1 MKKSLP
7 VVLICALLLL
17 WEACVR
23 MLHIPLYV
31 LPAPTQVITALIGDI
46 PTLARHAFISLAEAL
61 LGMGISLVLALVLGV
76 LMDAFP
82 TFKRCVYPILVITQ
96 TVPMIV
102 LAPIFIIYMGFGLAP
117 KILTVTMM
125 CFFPIAVSFA
135 DGMAEVDAGYVNLL
149 RTYGASRLQ
158 LYTLAKMPASLPSL
172 LSGLKVA
179 ATYSVSLTPDAGEM
193 RVDGAPFTGVSGHFA
208 YMPQSDLLFS
218 WQTIL
223 ENVCLYGRIHGRYR
237 EALEEAKPRF
247 AEFGLAGC
255 ENLYPAS
262 LSGGMRQRAAFLR
275 TSLCSADILLLD
287 EPFGALDVISRGD
300 MQEWLLSMRKRLS
313 RTALLVTHDVDE
325 AIYLSNRILILGGS
339 PAHIVREFT
348 ITEPNRTREWL
359 FDQGALRGEIYRCI
373 KGEGA

>member
-1 MKKSLP
+1 MIPKLEVQGLSFSYGNRE
-7 VVLICALLLL
+7 VLRDLSFSVMPQ
-17 WEACVR
+17 EFV
-23 MLHIPLYV
+23 
-31 LPAPTQVITALIGDI
+31 
-46 PTLARHAFISLAEAL
+46 S
-61 LGMGISLVLALVLGV
+61 
-76 LMDAFP
+76 
-82 TFKRCVYPILVITQ
+82 IL
-96 TVPMIV
+96 
-102 LAPIFIIYMGFGLAP
+102 
-117 KILTVTMM
+117 
-125 CFFPIAVSFA
+125 
-135 DGMAEVDAGYVNLL
+135 
-149 RTYGASRLQ
+149 GASGGGKSTILN
-158 LYTLAKMPASLPSL
+158 L
-172 LSGLKVA
+172 LSG
-179 ATYSVSLTPDAGEM
+179 SLTPDAGEM

-275 TSLCSADILLLD
+275 TSLRSADLVLL
-287 EPFGALDVISRGD
+287 G
-300 MQEWLLSMRKRLS
+300 
-313 RTALLVTHDVDE
+313 THDVDE

-359 FDQGALRGEIYRCI
+359 FDQGALRAEIYRCI

>member
-31 LPAPTQVITALIGDI
+31 LPAPTQVIAALIGDI

-158 LYTLAKMPASLPSL
+158 LYTLAKMPASLP
-172 LSGLKVA
+172 
-179 ATYSVSLTPDAGEM
+179 
-193 RVDGAPFTGVSGHFA
+193 
-208 YMPQSDLLFS
+208 
-218 WQTIL
+218 
-223 ENVCLYGRIHGRYR
+223 
-237 EALEEAKPRF
+237 PRS
-247 AEFGLAGC
+247 C
-255 ENLYPAS
+255 PAS
-262 LSGGMRQRAAFLR
+262 RSRRRTPSAARSSASGSPRRRAWATTCCASKTATCWTR
-275 TSLCSADILLLD
+275 SSPACWSSSCSA
-287 EPFGALDVISRGD
+287 
-300 MQEWLLSMRKRLS
+300 
-313 RTALLVTHDVDE
+313 
-325 AIYLSNRILILGGS
+325 S
-339 PAHIVREFT
+339 P
-348 ITEPNRTREWL
+348 
-359 FDQGALRGEIYRCI
+359 
-373 KGEGA
+373 

>member
-1 MKKSLP
+1 MIPKLEVRGLSFSYGSRE
-7 VVLICALLLL
+7 VLRDLSFSVMPQ
-17 WEACVR
+17 EFV
-23 MLHIPLYV
+23 
-31 LPAPTQVITALIGDI
+31 
-46 PTLARHAFISLAEAL
+46 S
-61 LGMGISLVLALVLGV
+61 
-76 LMDAFP
+76 
-82 TFKRCVYPILVITQ
+82 IL
-96 TVPMIV
+96 
-102 LAPIFIIYMGFGLAP
+102 
-117 KILTVTMM
+117 
-125 CFFPIAVSFA
+125 
-135 DGMAEVDAGYVNLL
+135 
-149 RTYGASRLQ
+149 GASGGGKSTILN
-158 LYTLAKMPASLPSL
+158 L
-172 LSGLKVA
+172 LSG
-179 ATYSVSLTPDAGEM
+179 SLTPDAGEM

-223 ENVCLYGRIHGRYR
+223 ENVCLYGRIHGHCK

>member
-23 MLHIPLYV
+23 MLRIPLYV
-31 LPAPTQVITALIGDI
+31 LPAPTQVIAALIGDI
-46 PTLARHAFISLAEAL
+46 PTLARHALISLAEAL
-61 LGMGISLVLALVLGV
+61 LGMGISLALALVLGV

-179 ATYSVSLTPDAGEM
+179 ATYSVSGAVVGEWIASQAGLGYYLLRVKNSYMLDKVFACVLVIILLSLAMNGLIRLMQRVLTP
-193 RVDGAPFTGVSGHFA
+193 
-208 YMPQSDLLFS
+208 
-218 WQTIL
+218 QTHMKK
-223 ENVCLYGRIHGRYR
+223 EKNV
-237 EALEEAKPRF
+237 
-247 AEFGLAGC
+247 
-255 ENLYPAS
+255 
-262 LSGGMRQRAAFLR
+262 
-275 TSLCSADILLLD
+275 
-287 EPFGALDVISRGD
+287 
-300 MQEWLLSMRKRLS
+300 
-313 RTALLVTHDVDE
+313 
-325 AIYLSNRILILGGS
+325 
-339 PAHIVREFT
+339 
-348 ITEPNRTREWL
+348 
-359 FDQGALRGEIYRCI
+359 
-373 KGEGA
+373 

>member
-31 LPAPTQVITALIGDI
+31 LPAPTQVIVALIGDI
-46 PTLARHAFISLAEAL
+46 PTLARHAWVSLAEAL
-61 LGMGISLVLALVLGV
+61 LGMGISLALALVLGV

-179 ATYSVSLTPDAGEM
+179 ATYSVSGAVVGEWIASQAGLGYYLLRVKNSYMLDKVFACVLVIILLSLAMNGLIRLMQRVLTP
-193 RVDGAPFTGVSGHFA
+193 
-208 YMPQSDLLFS
+208 
-218 WQTIL
+218 QTHMKK
-223 ENVCLYGRIHGRYR
+223 EKNV
-237 EALEEAKPRF
+237 
-247 AEFGLAGC
+247 
-255 ENLYPAS
+255 
-262 LSGGMRQRAAFLR
+262 
-275 TSLCSADILLLD
+275 
-287 EPFGALDVISRGD
+287 
-300 MQEWLLSMRKRLS
+300 
-313 RTALLVTHDVDE
+313 
-325 AIYLSNRILILGGS
+325 
-339 PAHIVREFT
+339 
-348 ITEPNRTREWL
+348 
-359 FDQGALRGEIYRCI
+359 
-373 KGEGA
+373 

>member
-1 MKKSLP
+1 MIPKLEVRGLSFSYGSRE
-7 VVLICALLLL
+7 VLRDLSFSVMPQ
-17 WEACVR
+17 EFV
-23 MLHIPLYV
+23 
-31 LPAPTQVITALIGDI
+31 
-46 PTLARHAFISLAEAL
+46 S
-61 LGMGISLVLALVLGV
+61 
-76 LMDAFP
+76 
-82 TFKRCVYPILVITQ
+82 IL
-96 TVPMIV
+96 
-102 LAPIFIIYMGFGLAP
+102 
-117 KILTVTMM
+117 
-125 CFFPIAVSFA
+125 
-135 DGMAEVDAGYVNLL
+135 
-149 RTYGASRLQ
+149 GASGGGKSTILN
-158 LYTLAKMPASLPSL
+158 
-172 LSGLKVA
+172 
-179 ATYSVSLTPDAGEM
+179 
-193 RVDGAPFTGVSGHFA
+193 
-208 YMPQSDLLFS
+208 LLFS

>member
-1 MKKSLP
+1 M
-7 VVLICALLLL
+7 IA
-17 WEACVR
+17 
-23 MLHIPLYV
+23 
-31 LPAPTQVITALIGDI
+31 ALIGDI

-179 ATYSVSLTPDAGEM
+179 ATYSVSGAVVGEWIASQAGLGYYLLRVKNSYMLDKVFACVLVIILLSLAMNGLIRLMQRVLTP
-193 RVDGAPFTGVSGHFA
+193 
-208 YMPQSDLLFS
+208 
-218 WQTIL
+218 QTPMKK
-223 ENVCLYGRIHGRYR
+223 EKTV
-237 EALEEAKPRF
+237 
-247 AEFGLAGC
+247 
-255 ENLYPAS
+255 
-262 LSGGMRQRAAFLR
+262 
-275 TSLCSADILLLD
+275 
-287 EPFGALDVISRGD
+287 
-300 MQEWLLSMRKRLS
+300 
-313 RTALLVTHDVDE
+313 
-325 AIYLSNRILILGGS
+325 
-339 PAHIVREFT
+339 
-348 ITEPNRTREWL
+348 
-359 FDQGALRGEIYRCI
+359 
-373 KGEGA
+373 

>member
-1 MKKSLP
+1 MIPKLEVRGLSFSYGSRE
-7 VVLICALLLL
+7 VLRDLSFSVMPQ
-17 WEACVR
+17 EFV
-23 MLHIPLYV
+23 
-31 LPAPTQVITALIGDI
+31 
-46 PTLARHAFISLAEAL
+46 S
-61 LGMGISLVLALVLGV
+61 
-76 LMDAFP
+76 
-82 TFKRCVYPILVITQ
+82 IL
-96 TVPMIV
+96 
-102 LAPIFIIYMGFGLAP
+102 
-117 KILTVTMM
+117 
-125 CFFPIAVSFA
+125 
-135 DGMAEVDAGYVNLL
+135 
-149 RTYGASRLQ
+149 GASGGGKSTILN
-158 LYTLAKMPASLPSL
+158 L
-172 LSGLKVA
+172 LSG
-179 ATYSVSLTPDAGEM
+179 SLTPDAGEM

-223 ENVCLYGRIHGRYR
+223 ENVCLYGRIHGRCK

-262 LSGGMRQRAAFLR
+262 LSGGMRQ
-275 TSLCSADILLLD
+275 
-287 EPFGALDVISRGD
+287 PFGALDVISRGD